1 MQKKNKLLEHDLE
14 DAKAML
20 DAEKRKVG
28 EMNNNLNKIHNSA
41 SYKIGRF
48 ITFIPRKIHAL
59 FNKK

>member
-1 MQKKNKLLEHDLE
+1 MLPMR
-14 DAKAML
+14 ML